1 MEVRILHKQGK
12 SLREISRLTGLSR
25 NTVAKYLATGEG
37 PLFKGRP
44 VRAMKLDPHTEYLQD
59 RVAAATPHWIPA
71 TVLMGELK
79 DRGYLGGITRL
90 RTYLQTL
97 RAVIKS
103 DPVVRYETDPG
114 QQMQVDWAVLR
125 RGKDPLSVFVA
136 VLGYSRYAYVEFVT
150 NEKSETLLACHLNAL
165 AFFGGTPRTV
175 LYDNM
180 RTVVSERDAY
190 GDGQHR
196 FNAHFLDFAG
206 HCGFKPKLC
215 RPYRA
220 KTKGKVERFIRYLRY
235 SFWVPLESK
244 LRQAGLRMDAT
255 SANVE
260 ARRWLRDI
268 ANVRQVGGIGIIP
281 AEAFVL
287 DQAAL
292 QPVPKPYV
300 GASVRQLL
308 ADVPVKP
315 PVQEGPALD
324 RAALKELYPAALLS
338 MPPIQ
343 RPLAAYDALL
353 VHEVA

>member
-1 MEVRILHKQGK
+1 
-12 SLREISRLTGLSR
+12 
-25 NTVAKYLATGEG
+25 
-37 PLFKGRP
+37 
-44 VRAMKLDPHTEYLQD
+44 MKLDPHTEYLQD

-260 ARRWLRDI
+260 ARRWLRDV
-268 ANVRQVGGIGIIP
+268 ANIRQVGGIGIIP